1 MSVKIRLQRF
11 GKRNQSFYHIVAA
24 DARAPR
30 DGKFIEKL
38 GIYNP
43 RTNPATIELD
53 NDKALKWLANG
64 AQPSDTCRGILA
76 YRGVMFRKHLN
87 EGVRKNALTPEEADQ
102 RHAAWLEQKN
112 LKITQKEQDIANKK
126 KEGLKQRLADES
138 KVRAEVAE
146 RVTAKRIAATE
157 ALAAEAK
164 QVVLDNAAEASEA
177 SGEEP
182 AEGTETAEAPVAEAP
197 ATPPAD
203 APEGGDQP
211 EAPEEEK
218 TE

>member
-53 NDKALKWLANG
+53 SDKALKWLANG
-64 AQPSDTCRGILA
+64 AQPSDTCRAILA
-76 YRGVMFRKHLN
+76 YRGVMYRKHLN
-87 EGVRKNALTPEEADQ
+87 EGVRKSALTQEEADQ

-112 LKITQKEQDIANKK
+112 LKITQKEQDIANQK

-164 QVVLDNAAEASEA
+164 QVVLDTAADAPEASDEGTAEAA
-177 SGEEP
+177 
-182 AEGTETAEAPVAEAP
+182 ETAETP
-197 ATPPAD
+197 ATPPAE

-211 EAPEEEK
+211 EAPADEK